1 MTKDMNI
8 KYKNLFNFQVRK
20 TNKLY
25 IKMLKCFQ
33 KILQA
38 NIVYVRKYTEG
49 VNIHKKLLQTNK

>member
-25 IKMLKCFQ
+25 IKMLKCF

-49 VNIHKKLLQTNK
+49 

>member
-38 NIVYVRKYTEG
+38 NIVYVRGNTQKGLIYIKAT
-49 VNIHKKLLQTNK
+49 TNQ